1 MNKWIDK
8 LFKGIEILIAVFLAV
23 MIALVFMNVVLRYFF
38 SKGFAWSEEIA
49 RLCFIYLVYLGSIE
63 AARDNRHLLID
74 SVLLR
79 LPALGQKTLY
89 VLIQA
94 CIIALMAKLTAGSWG
109 LMMQNLHD
117 RWVATH
123 FPIFGVY
130 LAGFILGLS
139 IIVIS
144 LANIVR
150 LVCFKH
156 EVAQLIAVPKADLDE
171 EIAASAE

>member
-8 LFKGIEILIAVFLAV
+8 LFRGIEIVIAIFLAV
-23 MIALVFMNVVLRYFF
+23 MITLVFMNVVLRYFF
-38 SKGFAWSEEIA
+38 NKGFAWSEEIA

-74 SVLLR
+74 SVLLK
-79 LPALGQKTLY
+79 LKPLAQKIVY
-89 VLIQA
+89 VLIQV
-94 CIIALMAKLTAGSWG
+94 CIIWLMAKLSFGSWG
-109 LMMQNLHD
+109 LMIQNLHD
-117 RWVATH
+117 KWVATH

-130 LAGFILGLS
+130 FAGFLLGIS

-144 LANIVR
+144 AINIFR
-150 LVCFKH
+150 LIAFKH
-156 EVAQLIAVPKADLDE
+156 EVADLIAVPKADLEE